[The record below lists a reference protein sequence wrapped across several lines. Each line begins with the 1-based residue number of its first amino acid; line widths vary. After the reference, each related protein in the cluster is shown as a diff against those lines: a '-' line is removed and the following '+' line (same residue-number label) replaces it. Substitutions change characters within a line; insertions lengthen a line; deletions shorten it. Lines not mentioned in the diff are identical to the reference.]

1 MDAVSGKGFPMRSLV
16 SASFLLLL
24 MAGCQNQ
31 QSQMNPFAVYGP
43 QRLPPPGTQTYGQ
56 PAQTAPYYQGPAATQ
71 APTIQ
76 GGYQTN
82 PPAQFTPP
90 PNTAP
95 TTQPPSSYGQQQWRS
110 VSESAPSNS
119 SSGGVVPA
127 SYTEEVNMSTSSSTP
142 ATTPSATAASGTTA
156 SSSSSNPYMRGM
168 HVNEVTEVV
177 PVQSAPATTL
187 APPATSTMPN
197 TSWSTPPQAYSSP
210 SSGSISPS
218 RIP

>member
-1 MDAVSGKGFPMRSLV
+1 MRSLV

-56 PAQTAPYYQGPAATQ
+56 PAQTAPYYQGPAANQ
-71 APTIQ
+71 APTIN

-90 PNTAP
+90 PNSAP
-95 TTQPPSSYGQQQWRS
+95 TNSPPSSYGQQQWRS
-110 VSESAPSNS
+110 VSESSPSTSGS
-119 SSGGVVPA
+119 SNSGGVVPA
-127 SYTEEVNMSTSSSTP
+127 SYTEEVNASNASGSQTSSSP
-142 ATTPSATAASGTTA
+142 ATAQAATANAVSSSPTT
-156 SSSSSNPYMRGM
+156 SSSSNPYLRGM
-168 HVNEVTEVV
+168 HVNEATDVV
-177 PVQSAPATTL
+177 PVQSGATTTL
-187 APPATSTMPN
+187 APPATSTMPSA
-197 TSWSTPPQAYSSP
+197 SWSTPQAASAQA
-210 SSGSISPS
+210 SGSIQPS

>member
-1 MDAVSGKGFPMRSLV
+1 MRSLISV
-16 SASFLLLL
+16 SFLLLL

-43 QRLPPPGTQTYGQ
+43 QRLPPPSTQTYGQ
-56 PAQTAPYYQGPAATQ
+56 PAQTAPYYQAPATQ

-110 VSESAPSNS
+110 VSESAPSGTTNGS
-119 SSGGVVPA
+119 VVPA
-127 SYTEEVNMSTSSSTP
+127 SYTEEVNMSTSTGTPTVSGQAAASVGSST
-142 ATTPSATAASGTTA
+142 ASNN
-156 SSSSSNPYMRGM
+156 NPYMRGM

-177 PVQSAPATTL
+177 PVQSAAATTL
-187 APPATSTMPN
+187 APPATSAMPN
-197 TSWSTPPQAYSSP
+197 TSWSTPTPAYSSNT
-210 SSGSISPS
+210 SGSISPS

>member
-1 MDAVSGKGFPMRSLV
+1 MRSLV
-16 SASFLLLL
+16 SVSLLLL
-24 MAGCQNQ
+24 VVVGCQNQ

-43 QRLPPPGTQTYGQ
+43 QRLPPPGTQPNGQ
-56 PAQTAPYYQGPAATQ
+56 PGQTAPYYQAPAANQ

-95 TTQPPSSYGQQQWRS
+95 TTQPPSSYGQQQWKS
-110 VSESAPSNS
+110 VSESSPSNNS
-119 SSGGVVPA
+119 STSSGSVVPA
-127 SYTEEVNMSTSSSTP
+127 SYTGEVNRTTSASSPAVSGTATTGATNSST
-142 ATTPSATAASGTTA
+142 A
-156 SSSSSNPYMRGM
+156 SSSNPYISGM

-177 PVQSAPATTL
+177 PIQSAPATTL
-187 APPATSTMPN
+187 VPPTTSTMPN
-197 TSWSTPPQAYSSP
+197 ANWSTTPQATSASA
-210 SSGSISPS
+210 SGTVQPS

>member
-16 SASFLLLL
+16 SVSFLLLL

-56 PAQTAPYYQGPAATQ
+56 PAQTAPYYQGPAASQ

-76 GGYQTN
+76 GGYQAN

-95 TTQPPSSYGQQQWRS
+95 TTQPPSSYGSQQWRS
-110 VSESAPSNS
+110 VSESAPSSNS
-119 SSGGVVPA
+119 PSGSVVPA
-127 SYTEEVNMSTSSSTP
+127 SYTEEVNMSTSAGTPTATNST
-142 ATTPSATAASGTTA
+142 TAASAA
-156 SSSSSNPYMRGM
+156 STSTSTNPYVRGM

-177 PVQSAPATTL
+177 PVQSGPSTAL
-187 APPATSTMPN
+187 APPATSTVPN
-197 TSWSTPPQAYSSP
+197 PGWSIPQASGSTT
-210 SSGSISPS
+210 SGSISPS

>member
-1 MDAVSGKGFPMRSLV
+1 MRSLV

-43 QRLPPPGTQTYGQ
+43 TRLPPPGTQTYGQ
-56 PAQTAPYYQGPAATQ
+56 PAQTAPYYQAPPSSQ
-71 APTIQ
+71 VPTIQ

-95 TTQPPSSYGQQQWRS
+95 TTSPPSSYGQQQWRS
-110 VSESAPSNS
+110 VSESSPSGS
-119 SSGGVVPA
+119 SNGSVVPA
-127 SYTEEVNMSTSSSTP
+127 SYTEEVNMSTSTGTP
-142 ATTPSATAASGTTA
+142 ATSGSTTISSGSP
-156 SSSSSNPYMRGM
+156 SSSNTNPYMRGM

-177 PVQSAPATTL
+177 PVQSAPSTAL
-187 APPATSTMPN
+187 APPATSTMPGAN
-197 TSWSTPPQAYSSP
+197 WSATPQASS
-210 SSGSISPS
+210 STTSGSISPS

>member
-1 MDAVSGKGFPMRSLV
+1 MKSLV
-16 SASFLLLL
+16 IASFLLLL
-24 MAGCQNQ
+24 MVGCQNQ

-56 PAQTAPYYQGPAATQ
+56 PAQTAPYYQGPAAGQ
-71 APTIQ
+71 VPTIQ

-95 TTQPPSSYGQQQWRS
+95 TNSPPSSYGSQQWRS
-110 VSESAPSNS
+110 VSESSPSGTT
-119 SSGGVVPA
+119 SGSVVPA
-127 SYTEEVNMSTSSSTP
+127 SYTEEVNMSTSASTP
-142 ATTPSATAASGTTA
+142 VTSPSTTTASGTST
-156 SSSSSNPYMRGM
+156 NPYVRGM

-177 PVQSAPATTL
+177 PVQAAPATML
-187 APPATSTMPN
+187 APPATSAMPS
-197 TSWSTPPQAYSSP
+197 TSWSTPTQGYSS
-210 SSGSISPS
+210 STSGSISPS

>member
-1 MDAVSGKGFPMRSLV
+1 MRSLV
-16 SASFLLLL
+16 SVSFLLLVVV
-24 MAGCQNQ
+24 GCQNQ

-56 PAQTAPYYQGPAATQ
+56 PGQTAPYYQGPAANQ

-95 TTQPPSSYGQQQWRS
+95 TTSPPSSYGQQQWRS
-110 VSESAPSNS
+110 VSESSPSSSNNS
-119 SSGGVVPA
+119 SGSVVPA
-127 SYTEEVNMSTSSSTP
+127 SYTEEVNMSSSASSPAATGSTTAAATSSP
-142 ATTPSATAASGTTA
+142 A
-156 SSSSSNPYMRGM
+156 SSSNPYVRGM
-168 HVNEVTEVV
+168 HVNEVTEVA
-177 PVQSAPATTL
+177 PVQSGPATAL
-187 APPATSTMPN
+187 APPATSTVPN
-197 TSWSTPPQAYSSP
+197 ASWSAMPQASST
-210 SSGSISPS
+210 STSGAVQPS

>member
-1 MDAVSGKGFPMRSLV
+1 MRSLV
-16 SASFLLLL
+16 TASFLLLL

-56 PAQTAPYYQGPAATQ
+56 PAQTAPYYQGPAANQ

-95 TTQPPSSYGQQQWRS
+95 TSQPPSSYGQQQWRS
-110 VSESAPSNS
+110 VSESSPKSS

-127 SYTEEVNMSTSSSTP
+127 SYTEEVNMSTSGNSPAASGST
-142 ATTPSATAASGTTA
+142 AAASGTSSS

-168 HVNEVTEVV
+168 HVNEVTEVT
-177 PVQSAPATTL
+177 PVQSAPTTML
-187 APPATSTMPN
+187 APPATSAMPN
-197 TSWSTPPQAYSSP
+197 NSWSANPASS
-210 SSGSISPS
+210 SSTSGSVSPS